1 MERLFKLSANQTTVR
16 TEVLAGVTTFLT
28 MAYIIVVQP
37 AVLSGKNV
45 RHGYGPGVW
54 CRHYSEVYFSGAGNR
69 DHGTLRALCHRTGAY
84 PPITAPALTIVGA
97 MMMQNVAKIE
107 WKDYTES
114 IPAFLITVGIPFSYS
129 IADGL
134 ALGFISYAIVKGFSG
149 RARGIGWLT
158 YLLAIVLVVYFVF
171 VRSRIG

>member
-1 MERLFKLSANQTTVR
+1 
-16 TEVLAGVTTFLT
+16 
-28 MAYIIVVQP
+28 VVQP

-45 RHGYGPGVW
+45 RYGYGPEVW
-54 CRHYSEVYFSGAGNR
+54 CRHYSDAYFSGAGNR
-69 DHGTLRALCHRTGAY
+69 DHGTLRALCDRTGAY

-97 MMMQNVAKIE
+97 MMMQNVAKID

-114 IPAFLITVGIPFSYS
+114 IPAFLIIVGIPFSYS

-149 RARGIGWLT
+149 RAREI
-158 YLLAIVLVVYFVF
+158 
-171 VRSRIG
+171 S